1 MEGIPRTSHCNI
13 KHRVD
18 PHEYLYDYQ
27 GKRVSPHIDLLPD
40 VISLKPFLGMV
51 HSSSESTLLARSVD
65 NPSDLSR
72 SYLKRNVGK
81 STVKSHF
88 ICFCF

>member
-27 GKRVSPHIDLLPD
+27 GKRVNPHIDLLPD
-40 VISLKPFLGMV
+40 VGTGAWYTVLPRARYSREAWTTQATFLV
-51 HSSSESTLLARSVD
+51 VT
-65 NPSDLSR
+65 
-72 SYLKRNVGK
+72 
-81 STVKSHF
+81 
-88 ICFCF
+88 